1 MADETFTYMVKL
13 TTNGPWVGC
22 ESEEEFSLEDFGYSD
37 EEWDALTDSQREDL
51 LDEWARDNFWSMGY
65 EYNGEVTSG

>member
-1 MADETFTYMVKL
+1 MSDGTYTYVVKL

-22 ESEEEFSLEDFGYSD
+22 ESEDEFPLGEYGYSD
-37 EEWDALTDSQREDL
+37 EEWDALADSQREDL
-51 LDEWARDNFWSMGY
+51 LDKWAEDNFWNTGY